1 MTKPKTLSPEESF
14 RRKYEQINTDCFA
27 PARQYAKDNRA
38 KSAAVTE
45 AKGLYLLLQLI
56 GKTNWSN
63 VDPEVKRLALQRVD
77 EEAEMLATWSVP
89 AAAITKKI
97 AKALAKE
104 DANFE
109 WNLEEL
115 TGLEEIL
122 TKTCAILFG
131 HTPEKKPAESDGA
144 EVSPKDIGGAQVLHI

>member
-1 MTKPKTLSPEESF
+1 
-14 RRKYEQINTDCFA
+14 
-27 PARQYAKDNRA
+27 
-38 KSAAVTE
+38 
-45 AKGLYLLLQLI
+45 
-56 GKTNWSN
+56 
-63 VDPEVKRLALQRVD
+63 
-77 EEAEMLATWSVP
+77 MLATWSVP

-122 TKTCAILFG
+122 TKTCEILFG
-131 HTPEKKPAESDGA
+131 HTPEKNPAESDGA